1 VTGGIVVSLE
11 KLPSLPVL
19 IVLAVFCVDMVLQA
33 IQIGMSVID
42 VLPAIGIEVLLM
54 VPLVAILRLPR

>member
-1 VTGGIVVSLE
+1 
-11 KLPSLPVL
+11 
-19 IVLAVFCVDMVLQA
+19 MVLQA
-33 IQIGMSVID
+33 IQIGMSVMD